1 MNNNNNVIKGAIFDC
16 DGTLLDSLGAWRSLE
31 EEVAR
36 QAGVV
41 VTPEEH
47 KLFTTF
53 TIPEVAR
60 YFHEQYGFGQST
72 EAVKAIMDEY
82 MMAYYEA
89 AHLLPGAEALLE
101 SCARNEVK
109 MTMASSSKAEF
120 LRAGAKAT
128 GIAGYFCA
136 IISVDEVG
144 ASKREP
150 AIYNR
155 ARDVMGTEKPLTW
168 GFEDSLYAMDTLVG
182 AGYPVLGLYD
192 EAHGVPQCEVEK
204 RSRLAVPSLER
215 VVVQEGKLQLL
226 R

>member
-1 MNNNNNVIKGAIFDC
+1 MNSKQHVIQGAIFDC

-31 EEVAR
+31 GEVAK
-36 QAGVV
+36 QAGVT

-60 YFHEQYGFGQST
+60 YFHEQYGYASSV
-72 EAVKAIMDEY
+72 EAVIRIMDEY
-82 MMAYYEA
+82 MMSRYENA
-89 AHLLPGAEALLE
+89 KLMPGARDILEA
-101 SCARNEVK
+101 CAHNGVK

-120 LRAGAKAT
+120 LMAGARAT
-128 GIAGYFCA
+128 GIVDYFCA

-150 AIYNR
+150 AVYNY
-155 ARDVMGTEKPLTW
+155 AREVMGTEKPFTW
-168 GFEDSLYAMDTLVG
+168 GFEDSLYAMDTLAK
-182 AGYPVLGLYD
+182 AGYPVFGLYD
-192 EAHGVPQCEVEK
+192 EEHGVPRVEVEK
-204 RSRLAVPSLER
+204 RACLSAATLAAADVR
-215 VVVQEGKLQLL
+215 EGQLVL

>member
-1 MNNNNNVIKGAIFDC
+1 MNKNVNPIEGAIFDC

-60 YFHEQYGFGQST
+60 FFHEHYGFARST
-72 EAVKAIMDEY
+72 EAVITIMDEY

-89 AHLLPGAEALLE
+89 AHLLPGARAILE
-101 SCARNEVK
+101 SCAHNNVK

-128 GIAGYFCA
+128 GIADYFCG

-150 AIYNR
+150 AIYHH
-155 ARDVMGTEKPLTW
+155 AREVMGTDKALTW
-168 GFEDSLYAMDTLVG
+168 GFEDSLYAMDTLAK

-192 EAHGVPQCEVEK
+192 EAHGVPKGEVEK
-204 RSRLAVPSLER
+204 RARMTVPSLEC
-215 VVVQEGKLQLL
+215 VAVQEGELRLL
-226 R
+226 P